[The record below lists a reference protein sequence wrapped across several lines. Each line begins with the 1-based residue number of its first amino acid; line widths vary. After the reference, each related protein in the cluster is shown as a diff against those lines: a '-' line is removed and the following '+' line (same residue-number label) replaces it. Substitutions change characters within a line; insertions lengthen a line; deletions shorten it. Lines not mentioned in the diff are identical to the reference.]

1 MIEDKACMYDFLR
14 KNPAI
19 NLVKKNIIMQ
29 TQYKSWPCL
38 HVDMVKD
45 MHDFEELY

>member
-1 MIEDKACMYDFLR
+1 MYDFLR

-45 MHDFEELY
+45 TILKNCIRCP